1 MSVFL
6 GVLFLVVASVG
17 FSQVSAADY
26 SNASEINSGR
36 SGDVPVRY
44 IKSFNNQC
52 LVVEVLDVKREV
64 EVLDRLNLC
73 SFEGKDF
80 STEYAD
86 VGFQD
91 LSFGQDGLQFVL
103 SITPLEPT
111 GEQLRRCV
119 VPIKGKVL
127 GSLKCFERLK

>member
-36 SGDVPVRY
+36 SGDVSVRY

-52 LVVEVLDVKREV
+52 LVVEVLMSSA
-64 EVLDRLNLC
+64 RL
-73 SFEGKDF
+73 
-80 STEYAD
+80 
-86 VGFQD
+86 
-91 LSFGQDGLQFVL
+91 
-103 SITPLEPT
+103 
-111 GEQLRRCV
+111 RC
-119 VPIKGKVL
+119 
-127 GSLKCFERLK
+127 